1 MYNKMEISVK
11 RQKAYEKPKRNSEAE
26 NYSDWNKKVTRGI
39 QRQIWVGRRKNQW
52 VWRKNKG
59 NDQVWGEKRLNKSEQ
74 SKGVWG
80 CINQH
85 MCRSSRARR
94 NRIREKRIYE
104 EVMSEIFQN
113 LMKDMNTNIKGA
125 Q

>member
-1 MYNKMEISVK
+1 
-11 RQKAYEKPKRNSEAE
+11 
-26 NYSDWNKKVTRGI
+26 
-39 QRQIWVGRRKNQW
+39 
-52 VWRKNKG
+52 
-59 NDQVWGEKRLNKSEQ
+59 
-74 SKGVWG
+74 
-80 CINQH
+80 